1 VPVLELAMQSDTKE
15 ENSLCLFD
23 PESRSVLFALDG
35 HGKEI
40 VRGGGNLF
48 PVMKLYLD
56 CTLHAL
62 AVTACWGKVLALK
75 IPRN

>member
-1 VPVLELAMQSDTKE
+1 MQSDTKE

-40 VRGGGNLF
+40 VRGGAISSL
-48 PVMKLYLD
+48 L
-56 CTLHAL
+56 
-62 AVTACWGKVLALK
+62 
-75 IPRN
+75 